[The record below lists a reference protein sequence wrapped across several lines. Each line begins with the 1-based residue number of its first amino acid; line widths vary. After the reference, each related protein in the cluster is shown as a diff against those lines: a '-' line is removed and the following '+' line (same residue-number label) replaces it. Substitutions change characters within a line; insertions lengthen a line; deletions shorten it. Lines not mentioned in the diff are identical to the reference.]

1 MKRRLGEKFAPAGFL
16 FPNFVGFLVFTA
28 GPVVYS
34 LFASFTN
41 QSITRPGGTEIVWFQ
56 NYGEIL
62 HDPKFWLSFNNTIYL
77 MLGMPVSIAL
87 SLWIAV
93 LLNRKMRMNS
103 TFKALLFLPSVTS
116 GVAIMILW
124 HELYNPE
131 FGPVNQMIN
140 GLGTWC
146 NSAGDW
152 FAHFHSP
159 FVGWLGSIGHWF
171 GSWLHGPDWL
181 LSTKNLVALDYDK
194 VGLQLGHAA
203 TRTHPA
209 VPSEFGLGA
218 RDALNFMGIW
228 GAIGGGNMLLYL
240 AGLTNVPEELLE
252 AAQVDGAGKWACFW
266 GITWPQL
273 APTTFFIV
281 VMSIIGGLQGG
292 FETARVMTQGGPAA
306 TTTTMAYYIFNK
318 AFQEYRIGYAA
329 AVSWILFAIVLI
341 FTILNWRRG
350 NRDASLV

>member
-1 MKRRLGEKFAPAGFL
+1 MKTRNVQRSGRLAPAVFL
-16 FPNFVGFLVFTA
+16 APNFIGFVVFTA

-41 QSITRPGGTEIVWFQ
+41 QSITRPGNTQWVWFQ
-56 NYGEIL
+56 NYAEIL
-62 HDPKFWLSFNNTIYL
+62 HDGKFWLSFNNTLYL

-93 LLNRKMRMNS
+93 LLNRKMRLNS

-124 HELYNPE
+124 HELYNPD
-131 FGPVNQMIN
+131 FGPIN
-140 GLGTWC
+140 ALIT
-146 NSAGDW
+146 S
-152 FAHFHSP
+152 
-159 FVGWLGSIGHWF
+159 VGHWF
-171 GSWLHGPDWL
+171 GHTIHGPNWL
-181 LSTKNLVALDYDK
+181 LSTQNLAALDYEK
-194 VGLQLGHAA
+194 VGIKKDQ
-203 TRTHPA
+203 
-209 VPSEFGLGA
+209 FGLGA
-218 RDALNFMGIW
+218 RDALNILGVW
-228 GAIGGGNMLLYL
+228 GAIGGSNMLLYL
-240 AGLTNVPEELLE
+240 AGLTNVPEELIE

-292 FETARVMTQGGPAA
+292 FETARVMTQGGPAG

-329 AVSWILFAIVLI
+329 AVSWILFAIVLG
-341 FTILNWRRG
+341 FTILNWKRG
-350 NRDASLV
+350 NREASFV